1 VEVLMIV
8 RNILRVGGLGVAAL
22 FVAASLIIFAAPV
35 FAQIQPNTPAPSLTP
50 KPLAPSQP
58 GAAPQ
63 DAAPS
68 MPAPPPAPA
77 ATPATLAKG
86 KAIVLAGAKATGGDT
101 LKTVKSVEV
110 HVSGSAFTGQGP
122 MNLRLKLTVVFP
134 DRLRNEAELP
144 VGTITQG
151 FDGKAAWV
159 LAPQGLMD
167 LPEDFNPELA
177 RGIALTGGWGMYQ
190 SALDGKVTAQFL
202 DDEDFDGKKTNLVLW
217 SGPSGGIR
225 LYFDAATHLLIGA
238 HFRAITPQGDVE
250 TDQHWSDFRA
260 VEGLQYP
267 FHNQVDHD
275 GKKFTE
281 TTVSDVKIN
290 INPDPGIFAR
300 PAEEKAPGSN

>member
-1 VEVLMIV
+1 MKEVSLA
-8 RNILRVGGLGVAAL
+8 RARALGFAAW
-22 FVAASLIIFAAPV
+22 FIAASLIIFAAPV
-35 FAQIQPNTPAPSLTP
+35 AAQIQPKTPAPSLTP
-50 KPLAPSQP
+50 KPLAPPQP
-58 GAAPQ
+58 GASPQ
-63 DAAPS
+63 DTAPS
-68 MPAPPPAPA
+68 APAPPPAPA

-110 HVSGSAFTGQGP
+110 HVSGSAYTGQGP

-134 DRLRNEAELP
+134 DHLRNEAELP

-167 LPEDFNPELA
+167 LPDDFNPELA
-177 RGIALTGGWGMYQ
+177 RGIALTGGWGLYQ

-202 DDEDFDGKKTNLVLW
+202 ADEDFDGKKSNLVLW
-217 SGPSGGIR
+217 SGPSGPIR

-238 HFRAITPQGDVE
+238 HFRSITPQGDVE

-267 FHNQVDHD
+267 YHNQVDHD

-290 INPDPGIFAR
+290 TNPDPAIFGR
-300 PAEEKAPGSN
+300 PAEEKAPASN

>member
-1 VEVLMIV
+1 MKEHG
-8 RNILRVGGLGVAAL
+8 RLRGLGFAAL
-22 FVAASLIIFAAPV
+22 WLACSLIIFAGPPGHAIHAKASP
-35 FAQIQPNTPAPSLTP
+35 PSLTP
-50 KPLAPSQP
+50 KPLPPPSSS
-58 GAAPQ
+58 GDAMQ

-68 MPAPPPAPA
+68 KPAPPPAPA

-86 KAIVLAGAKATGGDT
+86 KAIVLAGAKATGGDI

-110 HVSGSAFTGQGP
+110 HVSGSAFTAQGP
-122 MNLRLKLTVVFP
+122 MDLKIKLTIMFP
-134 DRLRNEAELP
+134 DHLRNDAELP

-167 LPEDFNPELA
+167 LPEDFNPELW
-177 RGIALTGGWGMYQ
+177 RGIALTGGWGLYQ
-190 SALDGKVTAQFL
+190 SALDGKITAQFL

-217 SGPSGGIR
+217 SGPSGPIR
-225 LYFDAATHLLIGA
+225 LYFDANTHLLIGA
-238 HFRAITPQGDVE
+238 HFRSITPQGDVE
-250 TDQHWSDFRA
+250 ADQHWSDFRT

-267 FHNQVDHD
+267 FRNQVDHD

-290 INPDPGIFAR
+290 TSPDPGIFAR
-300 PAEEKAPGSN
+300 PAEEKAPGAN

>member
-1 VEVLMIV
+1 M
-8 RNILRVGGLGVAAL
+8 
-22 FVAASLIIFAAPV
+22 
-35 FAQIQPNTPAPSLTP
+35 
-50 KPLAPSQP
+50 
-58 GAAPQ
+58 
-63 DAAPS
+63 D
-68 MPAPPPAPA
+68 
-77 ATPATLAKG
+77 
-86 KAIVLAGAKATGGDT
+86 
-101 LKTVKSVEV
+101 LK
-110 HVSGSAFTGQGP
+110 
-122 MNLRLKLTVVFP
+122 LKLTIVFP
-134 DRLRNEAELP
+134 DHLRNEAELP

-151 FDGKAAWV
+151 FDGKAGWV

-167 LPEDFNPELA
+167 LPEDFNSEFS
-177 RGIALTGGWGMYQ
+177 RGIALTGGWGLYQ
-190 SALDGKVTAQFL
+190 AALDGKITAQYL

-225 LYFDAATHLLIGA
+225 LYFDAVTHLLIGA

-290 INPDPGIFAR
+290 TNPDPGIFAR

>member
-1 VEVLMIV
+1 MIV
-8 RNILRVGGLGVAAL
+8 RNIVRARGLGFAAL
-22 FVAASLIIFAAPV
+22 FAAASLIIFAAPLA
-35 FAQIQPNTPAPSLTP
+35 AQIQPKTPAPSLTP
-50 KPLAPSQP
+50 KPLAPPQP

-63 DAAPS
+63 DSAPS

-86 KAIVLAGAKATGGDT
+86 KAIVLAAAKATGGDA
-101 LKTVKSVEV
+101 LKPVKSLEV
-110 HVSGSAFTGQGP
+110 HVSGQATTPQGA
-122 MNLRLKLTVVFP
+122 MDLKLKLTIVFP
-134 DRLRNEAELP
+134 DHLRNEAQLP
-144 VGTITQG
+144 VGTIIQG
-151 FDGKAAWV
+151 FDGKAGWI
-159 LAPQGLMD
+159 LAPQGLLD
-167 LPEDFNPELA
+167 LPEDFIPEFS
-177 RGIALTGGWGMYQ
+177 RGIALTGGWGLYQ
-190 SALDGKVTAQFL
+190 QALDGKVTAQYL

-217 SGPSGGIR
+217 SGPSGPIR

-281 TTVSDVKIN
+281 TNVSDVKIN
-290 INPDPGIFAR
+290 TNPDPGIFAR